1 MFFDLSNYWMF
12 VLSIA
17 AIYVAIYTYAQN
29 NVGGKGRLKSIQ
41 LEIRDVQKKM
51 SDAAKNKQEKEV
63 NDAISQNWKL
73 TGELMSVQMKL
84 FGVVIV
90 LLLGLAFFFP
100 YVEPGMADDVHMALF
115 DDGLASHCDAKA
127 GDGNFS
133 NCYKLPEGG
142 KRGAW
147 VIDVHLYSSSN
158 ESLSKN
164 GTAIYYEGGNASD
177 VWLQSTVQSGLLDGF
192 MGKVPHF
199 ISPSTDKANYT
210 TGETVAIRASAAPPL
225 PSGRLEAVINSGT
238 FFYVD
243 LPFSIP
249 LINIRRIIGS
259 YGLFI
264 FSVFLLS
271 MLYSIIKAVYD
282 NVSKKKVS

>member
-1 MFFDLSNYWMF
+1 MFFDLSNYWIF
-12 VLSIA
+12 VLLLSA
-17 AIYVAIYTYAQN
+17 VYVAVYTYVQG

-51 SDAAKNKQEKEV
+51 TDAAKSKKEKEM
-63 NDAISQNWKL
+63 NEAMSQNWKL
-73 TGELMSVQMKL
+73 TGEMMSIQMKL

-100 YVEPGMADDVHMALF
+100 YVEPGTEDDARLQLF
-115 DDGLASHCDAKA
+115 DDGLASHCDAAA
-127 GDGNFS
+127 GDLVFS
-133 NCYKLPEGG
+133 NCYSLPENG

-147 VIDVHLYSSSN
+147 VIDVHLYSASN

-164 GTAIYYEGGNASD
+164 STAIYYGGGTPAD
-177 VWLQSTVQSGLLDGF
+177 VWLQSTAQNGLFDGL
-192 MGKVPHF
+192 MGKVPHYL
-199 ISPSTDKANYT
+199 SPSTDKANYSA
-210 TGETVAIRASAAPPL
+210 GETVAIRASATPPL
-225 PSGRLEAVINSGT
+225 PSGRLEAAINSGT

-249 LINIRRIIGS
+249 LINISRIIGS

-282 NVSKKKVS
+282 NVSKKKG